1 MIEKPAVFIIASM
14 EWLITIKQKGDEN
27 SRKIFKNL
35 FKIIPG
41 DMSQRTQM
49 KEERGFVGI
58 I

>member
-49 KEERGFVGI
+49 KEERGS
-58 I
+58 